1 MPENMQFAARHE
13 VLSIDELY
21 EVASTF
27 IELGV
32 RRIRLT
38 GGEPLVRKDL
48 NGLLYKL
55 AGHEELIDLSI
66 TTNGSQLAGR
76 AKELNRLG
84 VKRLNISLDS
94 LCRERFAKLT
104 RADRLEKVLD
114 GIEVARAAGFKRI
127 KINSVIQRGVNSE
140 EVYELAMYA
149 LTRGLDISFIEEMP
163 LGVVNSH
170 NRSSTLVTSDEVLKA
185 LSEHLSLNA
194 VAAVTGGPSKYYS
207 VKGYNNHIGF
217 ISPHSHN
224 FCSQCNRVRLTAEGK
239 LVLCL
244 GQNDAIDL
252 KEVLRDVNYTRD
264 ALRSKI
270 IEAMKLKPAAH
281 GFEHSQDVQVIRFMS
296 VTGG

>member
-1 MPENMQFAARHE
+1 MPENMQFAARHD
-13 VLSIDELY
+13 VLGIEELY

-48 NGLLYKL
+48 NGLLGKL
-55 AGHEELIDLSI
+55 GRRQELIDLSI
-66 TTNGSQLAGR
+66 TTNGSQLVGR
-76 AKELNRLG
+76 AKELNQLG

-94 LCRERFAKLT
+94 LSPERFAHLT
-104 RADRLEKVLD
+104 RRDRLEKVLD
-114 GIEVARAAGFKRI
+114 GIEAARAVGFKRI

-140 EVYELAMYA
+140 EVYDLAIYA

-163 LGVVNSH
+163 LGVVDSH
-170 NRSSTLVTSDEVLKA
+170 NRSQTLVTSDEVLKE

-194 VAAVTGGPSKYYS
+194 VTDVTGGPSRYYS
-207 VKGYNNHIGF
+207 VKGYDSHIGF

-224 FCSQCNRVRLTAEGK
+224 FCSQCNRVRVTAEGK

-252 KEVLRDVNYTRD
+252 KEVLRDADYTRD
-264 ALRSKI
+264 ALKSKI

-281 GFEHSQDVQVIRFMS
+281 TFERTQDVQVIRFMS